1 MKVINQH
8 KRIINQP
15 VSIIGAMLTTLATA
29 NDLMIA
35 TNKWPAMKLDK
46 GLQIGSKGGH
56 GPIKY
61 FVKDYQPE
69 KQVTFQFDMPGF
81 DGFHQFELI
90 EISENQTE
98 LSHLLQMKTTGLAT
112 LKWVFVIRWLHDA
125 YIEDCFTKVEN
136 SFLDQKKTNKWSW
149 WVKKLRKIL
158 TPKKN

>member
-8 KRIINQP
+8 KRIINQS
-15 VSIIGAMLTTLATA
+15 VSKIGAMLTTLARA
-29 NDLMIA
+29 NDLIIA
-35 TNKWPAMKLDK
+35 THKWPAMKLDK

-61 FVKDYQPE
+61 FVKNYQPE

-81 DGFHQFELI
+81 DGYHQFELN
-90 EISENQTE
+90 EIGENQTE
-98 LSHLLQMKTTGLAT
+98 LSHLILMNTTGFAT

-136 SFLDQKKTNKWSW
+136 NFLVQKKVNQWSW
-149 WVKKLRKIL
+149 WVKILRKIRR
-158 TPKKN
+158 PKKS